1 MRHFSIGWIMLVG
14 LLVVTVGSPVQ
25 ADQRGAKVSEGSS
38 PSGLEPV
45 RGLGCYTYGDGET
58 PALAHAA
65 AKAEARKQAVE
76 SYRVYLQSA
85 STVKNFQLEHDVVET
100 ASAAILQGEQ
110 VEKKEEKGREICITI
125 AAEINPVEMDKL
137 IQERIK
143 AKDVAQAAQ
152 ATLVAGSAAGLTV
165 RLNKPAGRYVE
176 GDNLTISVQSDR
188 DGYLKL
194 DYFQA
199 DGNVVHLVPN
209 IYGGEAFIKAGQV
222 YTFGAP
228 GGREVFT
235 IQGPFGDETI
245 KAILNPQPFGTA
257 FATGRNVEDSRQY
270 LDSLHTATRGVGMSA
285 GASAAHW
292 AEAAVR
298 LMTQEKAVAEYSRS
312 LAGTRGIG
320 RHAAPPEPTKPTAI
334 TGGVGSRPEEK
345 SPRP

>member
-1 MRHFSIGWIMLVG
+1 VLSKAEALR
-14 LLVVTVGSPVQ
+14 
-25 ADQRGAKVSEGSS
+25 A
-38 PSGLEPV
+38 GLEPV

-58 PALAHAA
+58 PALAHTA

-85 STVKNFQLEHDVVET
+85 STVKNFQLEKEVVET
-100 ASAAILQGEQ
+100 ASAAILHGEQ

-125 AAEINPVEMDKL
+125 AANINPVEMDKL

-143 AKDVAQAAQ
+143 AKDLAQSAQAP
-152 ATLVAGSAAGLTV
+152 LVAGSAAGLKV
-165 RLNKPAGRYVE
+165 WLNKPAGRYVE
-176 GDNLTISVQSDR
+176 GDNLIISVQSDR

-228 GGREVFT
+228 RGREVFT

-257 FATGRNVEDSRQY
+257 FATTRNVEDSRPY
-270 LDSLHTATRGVGMSA
+270 LDSLKTATRGVGMSA
-285 GASAAHW
+285 GQL
-292 AEAAVR
+292 AEGAVR
-298 LMTQEKAVAEYSRS
+298 LVTQEKAVAEYTRS

-320 RHAAPPEPTKPTAI
+320 KHMAPPEPTKPTPM
-334 TGGVGSRPEEK
+334 TGGIGSRPEEGT
-345 SPRP
+345 PRP